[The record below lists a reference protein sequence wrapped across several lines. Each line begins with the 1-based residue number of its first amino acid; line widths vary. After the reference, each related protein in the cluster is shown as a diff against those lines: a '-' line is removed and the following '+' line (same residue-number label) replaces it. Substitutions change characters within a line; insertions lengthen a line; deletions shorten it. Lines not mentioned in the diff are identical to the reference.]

1 MADYD
6 YTVDDL
12 VQRSLT
18 LGILDMHQIQEVWSA
33 FGTQNVDADAFL
45 NMLIR
50 QGKLTKYQMER
61 LVSGET
67 TGFYFG
73 DYKVLYLV
81 GAGSFARVYRAAHK
95 TTKKVVAI
103 KVLRARFR
111 DNQTEIDHFMREAEL
126 GIELKHPNIV
136 TAYEVQNNQDG
147 IYIVMDF
154 IEGRNLR
161 DEVRIQKKVEPK
173 RATRIA
179 TDICSALD
187 YAFKRGHQHRDLK
200 LTNVI
205 LASTGKAIL
214 LDFGLASSDQD
225 DVKNQRSI
233 DYAALERITGVH
245 RDDKRSDVYFLG
257 CIFYHMLSGIPPL
270 FETKIRAKRLDR
282 SRFLNVRP
290 LQVADP
296 SVPLSLA
303 FIVDK
308 AMKLDPEER
317 YQSPGAML
325 ADLETVVKKLDAGQS
340 LDRVSAEKILTRSE
354 METNKTTIMIIE
366 SNPNM
371 QDIFRDSFKKAGYRV
386 LVISDPHRAIE
397 RFEDGGGKNVDL
409 LLINAQSLGPKGV
422 EAFNRFGDENLTKD
436 IPAILLLDENQIR
449 WAAKAKRNKHR
460 LAVGMPITM
469 KRLQLVLNKL
479 LKEHQ
484 AAQKQAEEAKQAA
497 AQPKTDN
504 KLMVDSA
511 NLDAEKSAEITRQEN
526 AGSTAETAADFEEF
540 QTELFDAAIDD
551 AVEMMTQRINTHSKE
566 ESEAVP
572 STEKP
577 GISEESEED
586 DSDDYDY
593 DYEDDEKA
601 SS

>member
-1 MADYD
+1 
-6 YTVDDL
+6 
-12 VQRSLT
+12 
-18 LGILDMHQIQEVWSA
+18 
-33 FGTQNVDADAFL
+33 
-45 NMLIR
+45 
-50 QGKLTKYQMER
+50 
-61 LVSGET
+61 
-67 TGFYFG
+67 
-73 DYKVLYLV
+73 
-81 GAGSFARVYRAAHK
+81 
-95 TTKKVVAI
+95 
-103 KVLRARFR
+103 
-111 DNQTEIDHFMREAEL
+111 
-126 GIELKHPNIV
+126 
-136 TAYEVQNNQDG
+136 
-147 IYIVMDF
+147 
-154 IEGRNLR
+154 
-161 DEVRIQKKVEPK
+161 
-173 RATRIA
+173 
-179 TDICSALD
+179 
-187 YAFKRGHQHRDLK
+187 
-200 LTNVI
+200 
-205 LASTGKAIL
+205 
-214 LDFGLASSDQD
+214 
-225 DVKNQRSI
+225 
-233 DYAALERITGVH
+233 
-245 RDDKRSDVYFLG
+245 
-257 CIFYHMLSGIPPL
+257 
-270 FETKIRAKRLDR
+270 
-282 SRFLNVRP
+282 
-290 LQVADP
+290 
-296 SVPLSLA
+296 
-303 FIVDK
+303 
-308 AMKLDPEER
+308 
-317 YQSPGAML
+317 
-325 ADLETVVKKLDAGQS
+325 
-340 LDRVSAEKILTRSE
+340 
-354 METNKTTIMIIE
+354 MIIE
-366 SNPNM
+366 SNPNI

-526 AGSTAETAADFEEF
+526 TGSTAETAADFEEF